1 LEEAVAQGRFRQ
13 DLYYRLHVLAFHL
26 PPLRERK
33 PDIAPLARA
42 LLDRFSAKFRK
53 GLEGLHPDVLAALEA
68 YPWPG
73 NIRQLENVIQLA
85 VIVSSGT
92 ELLRAHLPAA
102 VRDWEPACPHTAAVR
117 LLTSA

>member
-1 LEEAVAQGRFRQ
+1 MN
-13 DLYYRLHVLAFHL
+13 
-26 PPLRERK
+26 
-33 PDIAPLARA
+33 
-42 LLDRFSAKFRK
+42 RFSEKFRK
-53 GLEGLHPDVLAALEA
+53 GLTGIHSDALAALEA

-102 VRDWEPACPHTAAVR
+102 VRDWEPGLDPATVT
-117 LLTSA
+117 LLQ